1 MPPAEGGGM
10 EINMRKKTLPVQNPN
25 EFFAYKPFDASRIA
39 ILLTQNPICKELY
52 ENFIHY
58 RIEKINIQGHTELDC
73 HFNEE
78 FSSIG
83 VKKMPIDFLLNFSID
98 FIEFCKMSIDRNF
111 YLFIP
116 IECSEI
122 SNYSVYKKEKLP
134 HHIFVY
140 GYDDDQQVFLCSEF
154 FSFSKKRYSFESV
167 SYLEMKM
174 AFLGLQSQTTPDM
187 MNKEKFQWL
196 KEIQLLHSFVD
207 YKDKFTIQRIQ
218 SGLRFYL
225 DERDCCGN
233 KGYLKDV
240 YYGIAIYDL
249 LEEYII
255 EIIKKD
261 YELFDIRCFTLI
273 FFHFRY
279 LRLQAEFI
287 KQNYNF
293 NMEKQNE
300 YINKFLELEK
310 YANILLNIAIKY
322 QITRDKAILQHI
334 IKKLKKLKEGDIDIL
349 TQYIKYLA
357 IIECAPSN
365 GYNV

>member
-1 MPPAEGGGM
+1 MVSEFRKRLVILVKRK
-10 EINMRKKTLPVQNPN
+10 EYYNMRKKNLPVENPN

-58 RIEKINIQGHTELDC
+58 RIEKKNVQGNMELDC

-83 VKKMPIDFLLNFSID
+83 VKKMPIDFLLDFSID
-98 FIEFCKMSIDRNF
+98 FIEFCKMSIERNF

-122 SNYSVYKKEKLP
+122 SNYSVYKKETYP

-140 GYDDDQQVFLCSEF
+140 GYDDEQQVFLCSEF
-154 FSFSKKRYSFESV
+154 FSFSKKRYSFEAV
-167 SYLEMKM
+167 SYLEMEK
-174 AFLGLQSQTTPDM
+174 AFLDLQNQTTLEM
-187 MNKEKFQWL
+187 MNKEQFQWL
-196 KEIQLLHSFVD
+196 KDIQLLHSFVD
-207 YKDKFTIQRIQ
+207 YKDKFTIQRVQ
-218 SGLRFYL
+218 SGLQFYL
-225 DERDCCGN
+225 DKRDCCGN
-233 KGYLKDV
+233 KDYLKDV

-249 LEEYII
+249 LEEYIN
-255 EIIKKD
+255 EILKKD
-261 YELFDIRCFTLI
+261 YELFDTRCFTLI

-287 KQNYNF
+287 KQNYDF
-293 NMEKQNE
+293 NMEDE
-300 YINKFLELEK
+300 FINKFLELEK
-310 YANILLNIAIKY
+310 YANILLNVAIKY
-322 QITRDKAILQHI
+322 QITRKKAILQDM
-334 IKKLKKLKEGDIDIL
+334 IKKIKELKEGDIDIL

-357 IIECAPSN
+357 HL
-365 GYNV
+365 